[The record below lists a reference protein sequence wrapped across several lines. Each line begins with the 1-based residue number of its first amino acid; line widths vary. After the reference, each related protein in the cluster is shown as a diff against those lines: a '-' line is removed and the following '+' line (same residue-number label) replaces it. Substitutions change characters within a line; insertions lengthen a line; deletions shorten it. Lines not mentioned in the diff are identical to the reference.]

1 MTELLGNQDSLT
13 PFMGLGP
20 APFFCLGEEVNR
32 MSSSPFGLFFAG
44 KVLGEE
50 VDIMSSSPSCLFLL
64 EVFLS
69 LCLGEEVDI
78 MSSSPSCQ
86 FLLVVILYHLQARGI
101 VL

>member
-1 MTELLGNQDSLT
+1 
-13 PFMGLGP
+13 
-20 APFFCLGEEVNR
+20 

-44 KVLGEE
+44 KVVEEE

-69 LCLGEEVDI
+69 LCLGEEVNLMSSSPTCLFFAGNILGEEVDI

-86 FLLVVILYHLQARGI
+86 FLQEVIFRLGVLY
-101 VL
+101 

>member
-1 MTELLGNQDSLT
+1 MSIRLFPRSLYGAVVITTLGVTALGNQDSLT

-69 LCLGEEVDI
+69 LCLG
-78 MSSSPSCQ
+78 
-86 FLLVVILYHLQARGI
+86 GGG
-101 VL
+101 